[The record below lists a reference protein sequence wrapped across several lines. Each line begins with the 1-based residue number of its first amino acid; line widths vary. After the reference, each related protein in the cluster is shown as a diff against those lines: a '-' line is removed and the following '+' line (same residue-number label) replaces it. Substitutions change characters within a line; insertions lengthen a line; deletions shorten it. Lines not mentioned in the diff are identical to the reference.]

1 MKYGHHSQWQK
12 RATLLFWDQI
22 LRFGWNSSR
31 EEQSVKAY
39 FCFDNL
45 KNASS
50 FQLEP
55 VCLPC
60 QGISATRFLLKK
72 EHSELI
78 NQTLKLW
85 SHLLKYTR
93 VSKQTVLVVFAMV
106 NAVIFSMSCACR
118 KLALSSSWDSSAS
131 SFSALASES
140 QKKKA
145 KKPILFLIFCRNQ
158 TKATEMHMFDI
169 AMSQGL
175 FFVCL
180 FYNHAKASC
189 NSPIFYFM
197 IYKSSTNRNL
207 TSVRSYKCIWSW
219 LSELSFSKETVTS
232 KGWQIITE
240 WTNSSFYPRS

>member
-140 QKKKA
+140 QKKKQRDPFYSWFSA
-145 KKPILFLIFCRNQ
+145 EIRLRLLKCTCLILQCLKAFFLFVCFTTMQ
-158 TKATEMHMFDI
+158 KHHATL
-169 AMSQGL
+169 L
-175 FFVCL
+175 FFILWYTKVAL
-180 FYNHAKASC
+180 IA
-189 NSPIFYFM
+189 
-197 IYKSSTNRNL
+197 T
-207 TSVRSYKCIWSW
+207 
-219 LSELSFSKETVTS
+219 
-232 KGWQIITE
+232 
-240 WTNSSFYPRS
+240 